1 MDFESRMNDADALM
15 WSIEKD
21 PLLRSTITSLV
32 VIDGETSEQ
41 QIREG
46 FERASRVVPRLRQR
60 VRSNPLSLAPPR
72 WEIDPNFDLHYHLRF
87 LVAHGESGIEEILRL
102 GETVAMGAFDRARPL
117 WEASIVYFG
126 EGQMALILKIHH
138 AITDGVGAVK
148 LMLEIF
154 DLSPEP
160 AEREM
165 PEEPK
170 VRVLNQVERFTDA
183 WRHEADR
190 QMESARENFDAAGSA
205 ASAAVRDPV
214 TSARELGRLGGSVVR
229 MLRPAGDPMSRLM
242 RGRSLSVKLHLIT
255 QPLEDIRAAGRAGGG
270 TINDAFVTGIIL
282 GIRKYHTAMG
292 STLTTLRMG
301 MPINVRTEETQDIS
315 GNEFIPARFEIDA
328 SADDP
333 VVTLERTRA
342 RLAEIVD
349 EPANALVKPLSGVL
363 NKLPSTFTTGMFG
376 SMMKGLD
383 FQASNVPGS
392 PIPLYLDGKL
402 VTATAA
408 FGPLGGAAVNT
419 TLLSYLDTLYIGVNA
434 DPKAVAEPELF
445 TECLREGFA
454 DLIEATS

>member
-32 VIDGETSEQ
+32 VIDGEASEQ
-41 QIREG
+41 ELREG
-46 FERASRVVPRLRQR
+46 FERASRAVPRLRQR

-87 LVAHGESGIEEILRL
+87 MVAHGDSGVEEIVRL
-102 GETVAMGAFDRARPL
+102 SETVAMGAFDRARPL
-117 WEASIVYFG
+117 WEASIIYFG

-160 AEREM
+160 TEREM
-165 PEEPK
+165 PEEPQ
-170 VRVLNQVERFTDA
+170 VRVLNQFERFTDA

-190 QMESARENFDAAGSA
+190 QMEWAKENLETAGSA
-205 ASAAVRDPV
+205 ATAVVRDPV
-214 TSARELGRLGGSVVR
+214 TSTRELGRLGGSVVR
-229 MLRPAGDPMSRLM
+229 MLRPAGDPKSRLM

-255 QPLEDIRAAGRAGGG
+255 QSLEEIKAAGHAAGG

-292 STLTTLRMG
+292 STLTSLRMG
-301 MPINVRTEETQDIS
+301 MPINVRTEETQEIS

-328 SADDP
+328 STDDP
-333 VVTLERTRA
+333 IVALERTRV

-349 EPANALVKPLSGVL
+349 EPANSLVKPLSGVL

-392 PIPLYLDGKL
+392 PIPLYLDGKK
-402 VTATAA
+402 VSATAA
-408 FGPLGGAAVNT
+408 FGPLGGAAANT
-419 TLLSYLDTLYIGVNA
+419 TLLSYLDTLYVGVNV
-434 DPKAVAEPELF
+434 DPRAVTEPELF